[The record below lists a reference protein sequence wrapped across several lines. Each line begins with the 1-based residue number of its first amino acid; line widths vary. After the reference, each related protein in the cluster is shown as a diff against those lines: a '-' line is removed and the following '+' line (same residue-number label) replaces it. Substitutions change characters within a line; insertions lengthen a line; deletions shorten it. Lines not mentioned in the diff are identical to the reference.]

1 MFAILVL
8 VLQVVRVHR
17 HSVYDRCRSTGP
29 SCNWLT
35 DSHVSL
41 VSDTDESVSQP
52 HPLTFMPSELERYV
66 SDNALQVSTYILFPS
81 LIRTHTLF
89 EVLWPLGQKHRRLR
103 NCVRCVYSLS

>member
-1 MFAILVL
+1 MADGQSRVSG
-8 VLQVVRVHR
+8 VRQQ
-17 HSVYDRCRSTGP
+17 
-29 SCNWLT
+29 N
-35 DSHVSL
+35 
-41 VSDTDESVSQP
+41 ESVSQP

-66 SDNALQVSTYILFPS
+66 SDNALQVSTYILFS